1 MHTVQYWFGD
11 VGLGDGG
18 VRSVKILKKSGSEEY
33 AERCRNMETDM
44 ADFVPLRVAD
54 AIAEDIGFKDEAEY
68 FETLRLTTIA
78 MAESKIKLYY
88 TKGDIELVQMVRMLD
103 EMDNVINRL
112 IERATEWYIVQNP
125 KFSRKYKSVS
135 AKKMVDIIRRE
146 KNSLGRLGYEIE
158 RLSNERTRL
167 MREVSDRADIIA
179 PNCSALVGGL
189 VAARLISRAGSL
201 SRMAMMPAS
210 AVQVLGAESALFTH
224 LRGNTPSPKHGI
236 IFQHRRIHNAGIGV
250 RGKVSR
256 VLGGKLAIAARL
268 DYYRGEIAP
277 DFLEKAQERIDSVFA
292 SGEEGGKEEGKSGDK
307 VNGKADV
314 KVGGKDDG
322 KKKNDKSD
330 KRRSAE

>member
-167 MREVSDRADIIA
+167 MREISDRADIIA

-314 KVGGKDDG
+314 KVGGKDYG

>member
-146 KNSLGRLGYEIE
+146 KNSLGRLGYDIE

-167 MREVSDRADIIA
+167 MREISDRADIIA

-322 KKKNDKSD
+322 KKENDKSD

>member
-167 MREVSDRADIIA
+167 MREISDRADIIA
-179 PNCSALVGGL
+179 PNCSTLVGGL

>member
-78 MAESKIKLYY
+78 LAESKIKLYY
-88 TKGDIELVQMVRMLD
+88 TKGDIELVQMVRVLD

-135 AKKMVDIIRRE
+135 AKKMVDIMRRE
-146 KNSLGRLGYEIE
+146 KNSLGRLGYEID
-158 RLSNERTRL
+158 RLSIERTRL
-167 MREVSDRADIIA
+167 MREISDRADIIA

>member
-167 MREVSDRADIIA
+167 MREISDRADIIA

>member
-1 MHTVQYWFGD
+1 MGENARCTFRLFQT
-11 VGLGDGG
+11 GG
-18 VRSVKILKKSGSEEY
+18 KGIIAFFFFMS
-33 AERCRNMETDM
+33 METDM

-167 MREVSDRADIIA
+167 MREISDRADIIA

>member
-33 AERCRNMETDM
+33 AERCRNIETDM
-44 ADFVPLRVAD
+44 ADFVPLKVAD

-88 TKGDIELVQMVRMLD
+88 TMGDIELVQMVRMLD

-167 MREVSDRADIIA
+167 MREISDRADIIA

>member
-18 VRSVKILKKSGSEEY
+18 VRSVKILKKNGSEEY

-167 MREVSDRADIIA
+167 MREISDRADIIA

-322 KKKNDKSD
+322 KKANDKSD